1 MENASEYYVYITILS
16 TEKKINCSPNDIACI
31 EKCSQSG
38 NCSCPPGSV
47 MSPGGETCVGECF
60 NPFYCTLRAISCHFY
75 GQSLIKAS
83 GRHLCLRWTMETV
96 LFIAFKE
103 LRSARKSVVNPFI
116 CAHVFCRE
124 LDHSLTTWYRK
135 RKTWYGEE
143 TRSLTLLQLM

>member
-47 MSPGGETCVGECF
+47 MSPDGETCVGECF

-103 LRSARKSVVNPFI
+103 LRSARKSVVNRSY
-116 CAHVFCRE
+116 AHMFFVENSITVSQLDTVRE
-124 LDHSLTTWYRK
+124 RPGTEK
-135 RKTWYGEE
+135 RPAP
-143 TRSLTLLQLM
+143 